1 MPRFIITNLT
11 NLGEV
16 STLKLVQ
23 DHLLADDISET
34 GAHSQ
39 CWIDMLLS
47 LSFHRL
53 HAQDPDRH
61 QDTLGR
67 QTTRTSYLETYI
79 DISSHHLN
87 EVDWRNS
94 FPDMKGRHVP

>member
-1 MPRFIITNLT
+1 MPRFIITDLT
-11 NLGEV
+11 YLGEV

-39 CWIDMLLS
+39 RWIDMLSS

-61 QDTLGR
+61 EDALGR
-67 QTTRTSYLETYI
+67 QTTRTSYLETV
-79 DISSHHLN
+79 L
-87 EVDWRNS
+87 
-94 FPDMKGRHVP
+94 